1 MPPSDNH
8 HNTESDA
15 YVERVSDLFVRVMQ
29 KALTD
34 DLMEEL
40 AKGQVTSSL
49 LAAMWHVDQHGTCSV
64 RSVAEGMAVTFS
76 AASQLVDRLV
86 KRGLANRGAHG
97 SRSATAARRRARG
110 IHPLDSPRRG
120 IPRPHLPRLRPRA
133 HLRLRDR
140 GIASGPVYHRS
151 PTHGTTKIVPRL
163 SPQSIFRTIT
173 PHRPPC

>member
-86 KRGLANRGAHG
+86 KRGLANREESKADRRLCEVSLTPDGQRIV
-97 SRSATAARRRARG
+97 STVRNARAKR
-110 IHPLDSPRRG
+110 
-120 IPRPHLPRLRPRA
+120 
-133 HLRLRDR
+133 
-140 GIASGPVYHRS
+140 IASAGARMDPDQRQRLVEGLEGFIRS
-151 PTHGTTKIVPRL
+151 IAPDEESRGRICLVCGREHISGCVIEG
-163 SPQSIFRTIT
+163 
-173 PHRPPC
+173 